1 MEKIRKIEKV
11 WRRTTHEQSAE
22 DDLNYWYEKSWQ
34 ERLREV
40 QDLRE
45 FIWNSF
51 EDGYPSQIEIAG
63 GKKIKT
69 LTDEDDF

>member
-1 MEKIRKIEKV
+1 MEKETKIKRV
-11 WRRTTHEQSAE
+11 WRKVSHEQAEE
-22 DDLNYWYEKSWQ
+22 DDLFYWAEKSWQ

-40 QDLRE
+40 QELRE
-45 FIWNSF
+45 LIWNSF
-51 EDGYPSQIEIAG
+51 GNKYPLKIEVIG